1 MEFTVKLT
9 DADIKKTKEE
19 LGIIGTDDVSR
30 YQSLSQALMSR
41 VDEILNKEFPNLP
54 VLEGIEEILDRLES
68 GNIIRTGEDITISG
82 GESVD
87 LSKFAEE
94 LGIDEDEEDED
105 ETENDTDDL
114 KAYVFRIPAKWFKKS
129 EDEEQT
135 PILISAGIIVDQS
148 SGSKDFRFYVAS
160 DSEEKA
166 KIAEEFLLNDL
177 TSPEAFRLAEI
188 SHHLDILFS
197 EDSVRLS
204 DIASKKHKTFF
215 KAARRLARKGKFDS
229 LKGKGGVHVY
239 SFDEDDETGLN
250 FMVFENLPIIDSIM
264 RIIIKHIRSE
274 GISLTDNDLREI
286 LGLFNY
292 RNSDEWIEQI
302 LNEKVVQLV
311 R

>member
-1 MEFTVKLT
+1 MEFTIKVT

-19 LGIIGTDDVSR
+19 LGIIGTDDVAR
-30 YQSLSQALMSR
+30 YQGLSQALMNR
-41 VDEILNKEFPNLP
+41 VDEVLNKEFSNLP
-54 VLEGIEEILDRLES
+54 VLEGIEEILDRLET

-82 GESVD
+82 GKSVD

-94 LGIDEDEEDED
+94 LGVDDGEKDDVKKD
-105 ETENDTDDL
+105 ADDL
-114 KAYVFRIPAKWFKKS
+114 KAYIFRIPAKWFNTS

-135 PILISAGIIVDQS
+135 PILISAGIVVDEV
-148 SGSKDFRFYVAS
+148 SGAKDFRFYIAS

-177 TSPEAFRLAEI
+177 TNPETFRLAEI
-188 SHHLDILFS
+188 SHHLDMIFS
-197 EDSVRLS
+197 EDSVKLS
-204 DIASKKHKTFF
+204 DIASKKHKIFF
-215 KAARRLARKGKFDS
+215 KAAQKLARKGKFNS
-229 LKGKGGVHVY
+229 LKDKGGVHVY
-239 SFDEDDETGLN
+239 SFNKDDEAELN

-264 RIIIKHIRSE
+264 RIIIRHIRSE
-274 GISLTDNDLREI
+274 GVALTDSDLKEI

-302 LNEKVVQLV
+302 LNEKVVQFV